1 MGVGKQENCPVM
13 NDPNQTPI
21 QEAISLI
28 TIAALLIAVGCYLA
42 AMNNVPFLASFLFW
56 VASTVYHFFP
66 ALNYL
71 RSPQIPMLVS
81 ATAVGGAVWIV
92 VLPFAGMMAV
102 WFSQSQMAGIER
114 QTIRLKSG
122 RAKIEKRKRERDGF
136 DVV

>member
-1 MGVGKQENCPVM
+1 M
-13 NDPNQTPI
+13 NDSTQTPI

-28 TIAALLIAVGCYLA
+28 TIAALLVAVGCYLS
-42 AMNNVPFLASFLFW
+42 AMNNVPLLSPFLFW

-81 ATAVGGAVWIV
+81 ATAVGGAVWV
-92 VLPFAGMMAV
+92 VGLPFAGMMAA
-102 WFSQSQMAGIER
+102 WCNQSQMASIER
-114 QTIRLKSG
+114 QTIRLKHG
-122 RAKIEKRKRERDGF
+122 RAKIEKRKRDRDGF

>member
-1 MGVGKQENCPVM
+1 V

-21 QEAISLI
+21 QEAVSLI

-42 AMNNVPFLASFLFW
+42 AMNNVPFLSPCLFL
-56 VASTVYHFFP
+56 VATQAYHFFP

-81 ATAVGGAVWIV
+81 AAAVGGAFWLVA
-92 VLPFAGMMAV
+92 LPFAGIMAA
-102 WFSQSQMAGIER
+102 WFNQSQIAGLER
-114 QTIRLKSG
+114 QTVRLKRN
-122 RAKIEKRKRERDGF
+122 RARIVKRRRDKDGF